1 MHEVDEVLDAVAAY
15 FSLLAEPTRLKVLH
29 AICDRERSVGEIV
42 AETGL
47 TQTTVSRQLSALH
60 VRGVVSR
67 RKAGSMVFY
76 HVADSTLLELC
87 RTACLRIAG
96 QLGER
101 RPLKRALRKFMP
113 AAAARPR

>member
-1 MHEVDEVLDAVAAY
+1 MAEVDEVLDAVAAY
-15 FSLLAEPTRLKVLH
+15 FSLLADPTRLKVLH
-29 AICDRERSVGEIV
+29 AICDRERSVGDIV
-42 AETGL
+42 DETGL
-47 TQTTVSRQLSALH
+47 TQTTVSRQLAALH

-76 HVADSTLLELC
+76 RVADPTLLELC

-101 RPLKRALRKFMP
+101 QPLKRALRKFMP
-113 AAAARPR
+113 AAPTSR